1 MHSGRHAK
9 QPCSMAW
16 QSEHTLICSDDHI
29 ITHAHLH
36 FTHTGIPC
44 ASTYCTSPIQS
55 TPHTSA
61 SPIYGVP
68 HIGVNLPGGPSHS
81 FTGTLPMTSQR
92 AIPLLTSFVAKRERG
107 HPTWT

>member
-29 ITHAHLH
+29 ITHAPLR

-44 ASTYCTSPIQS
+44 ASSYCTSPIQS

-61 SPIYGVP
+61 SPIYGVC
-68 HIGVNLPGGPSHS
+68 HTGVNLPGGPSYS
-81 FTGTLPMTSQR
+81 VTATPPMTSR
-92 AIPLLTSFVAKRERG
+92 EAIPSLTSFVGNRE
-107 HPTWT
+107 HSQLT